1 MFAGALTATQSHPV
15 RAPGALAPSVLPR
28 ARQISLFAP
37 DGEIY
42 AQGEQ
47 AGALYRVEFGAVRVY
62 RLHTDGRRQ
71 IVAFYF
77 AGETFGL
84 EAGRT
89 HSFFAEATV
98 HTGLS
103 KFTNAPGEVA
113 SQELMT
119 LALRSMLHAQE
130 HLLVVSRQSAVEKL
144 GAFLLDVAERQGD
157 LDLIDLQM
165 TRLDIGE
172 YLGMTIETVSRSF
185 SKLRDEGIL
194 RLHSA
199 KTVEIIQPEKLALLC
214 K

>member
-1 MFAGALTATQSHPV
+1 MFA
-15 RAPGALAPSVLPR
+15 SVLNVTPSHTVRTPVVVPSFFPR
-28 ARQISLFAP
+28 ARPISLFAP

-47 AGALYRVEFGAVRVY
+47 AGSLYRVEFGAVRVY

-71 IVAFYF
+71 IVAFYL

-84 EAGRT
+84 EAGKT

-98 HTGLS
+98 HAGVST
-103 KFTNAPGEVA
+103 FTSVSGEMV
-113 SQELMT
+113 SHELMT
-119 LALRSMLHAQE
+119 LALRSMFHAQE

-144 GAFLLDVAERQGD
+144 GAFLMDIAERQGD
-157 LDLIDLQM
+157 LDHIDLQM
-165 TRLDIGE
+165 SRVDIGE

-194 RLHSA
+194 RLHGA
-199 KTVEIIQPEKLALLC
+199 KTVEITQPEKLALLA